1 MHSNPKALVR
11 TERNT
16 VLQRSHCRVQ
26 RPKKLDR
33 MLRDQNVSV
42 FQGIV
47 WPLVVKSQ
55 SDKDDGC
62 DHFVVSMFVD
72 NTHHHQQQH
81 HHSNRPSQLIYVL
94 NAQIKSLIK
103 SLSAVVPIPL
113 TGKVGKH
120 EVKVGGLVFAP
131 KQSARS
137 VNRRPNTEQ
146 HTARIMKGQIL
157 GLSG

>member
-1 MHSNPKALVR
+1 M
-11 TERNT
+11 
-16 VLQRSHCRVQ
+16 
-26 RPKKLDR
+26 
-33 MLRDQNVSV
+33 M
-42 FQGIV
+42 
-47 WPLVVKSQ
+47 VVTTLLFLFLCLSI
-55 SDKDDGC
+55 
-62 DHFVVSMFVD
+62 
-72 NTHHHQQQH
+72 TLIII
-81 HHSNRPSQLIYVL
+81 SNRPSQLIYVL
-94 NAQIKSLIK
+94 NAQIKSLVK
-103 SLSAVVPIPL
+103 TLSAVVPIPM

>member
-1 MHSNPKALVR
+1 M
-11 TERNT
+11 
-16 VLQRSHCRVQ
+16 
-26 RPKKLDR
+26 
-33 MLRDQNVSV
+33 M
-42 FQGIV
+42 
-47 WPLVVKSQ
+47 VVTTLLFLCLSI
-55 SDKDDGC
+55 
-62 DHFVVSMFVD
+62 
-72 NTHHHQQQH
+72 TLIII
-81 HHSNRPSQLIYVL
+81 SNRPSQLIYVL
-94 NAQIKSLIK
+94 YLNAQIKSLVK
-103 SLSAVVPIPL
+103 NLSAVVPIQM